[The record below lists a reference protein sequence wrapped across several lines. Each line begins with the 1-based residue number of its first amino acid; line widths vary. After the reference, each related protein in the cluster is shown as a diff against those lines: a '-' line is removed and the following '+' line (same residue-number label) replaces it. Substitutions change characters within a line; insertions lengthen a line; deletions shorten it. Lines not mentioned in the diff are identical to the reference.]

1 MPATVF
7 NFVDAVVRVVRA
19 MDAAFATGSISNAR
33 AGVHE
38 STRRRA
44 LQRAAGRVMPEL
56 ADRREAV

>member
-1 MPATVF
+1 MPAIVST
-7 NFVDAVVRVVRA
+7 FVDAVVRVVREI
-19 MDAAFATGSISNAR
+19 DAAFATGSISNAR

-44 LQRAAGRVMPEL
+44 LQGAAGRGIPEL